1 VHLRKNSMSKP
12 AAPTTAAPAE
22 KEFAGAGSEA
32 TGLACVPLEL
42 SDGLVVMWKTAP
54 FSFVS

>member
-1 VHLRKNSMSKP
+1 MLEFGGWFGVHFRKNSMSKP

-32 TGLACVPLEL
+32 TGLAFVPL
-42 SDGLVVMWKTAP
+42 D
-54 FSFVS
+54 